1 MSIKKSTGS
10 SGNKEQI
17 RRWIILDQLLRTPL
31 GYNIITLNEKLNE
44 ILERESVTK
53 RNGDIKLSKERNL
66 RNDIANMEDLFGCK
80 ISIIRNRGKF
90 RYEEMSMSIFNS
102 GITKEE
108 FNSLSF
114 LLKQAKKSIPK
125 KKQEELSALLQKLYN
140 PLNIK
145 MPQVSEQRAFVQT
158 TLYSEMDA
166 QWLNVLFDYISNR
179 DCIEIIYTNKTKIS
193 KTYQLCPLG
202 IKEYN
207 GLWYLVAYDFNNTER
222 RIKIF
227 RISRI
232 ALMHMIK
239 KEIPEH
245 LNQFSMEEYFYF
257 STGIHHELEQK
268 PERVTIEVTDGK
280 WADELIQR
288 KINDTQMHEVKKDK
302 TIFHLRAF
310 ISYELVNIILMM
322 DHHVKV
328 IAPESLKEKIK
339 EKLEGHLKNYAP

>member
-1 MSIKKSTGS
+1 MSKTKSTGS

-17 RRWIILDQLLRTPL
+17 RRWIILDQLLRNPL
-31 GYNIITLNEKLNE
+31 GYNIKTLNEKLNE

-66 RNDIANMEDLFGCK
+66 RNDIANMEDLFGSK
-80 ISIIRNRGKF
+80 ISIIRERGKF
-90 RYEEMSMSIFNS
+90 RYEEMSMSIFNL

-114 LLKQAKKSIPK
+114 LLKQSKKSITK
-125 KKQEELSALLQKLYN
+125 KRHEEIQALLQRLYN
-140 PLNIK
+140 PLNVK
-145 MPQVSEQRAFVQT
+145 LPQSLDQKAFIQT
-158 TLYSEMDA
+158 TLYSEQDSL
-166 QWLNVLFDYISNR
+166 WLNQLYDIISNQQ
-179 DCIEIIYTNKTKIS
+179 CIEIVYTNKNKIS
-193 KTYQLCPLG
+193 KTYELCPLG

-207 GLWYLVAYDFNNTER
+207 GLWYLVAFDFNEQEQK
-222 RIKIF
+222 IKIF

-232 ALMHMIK
+232 AILNI
-239 KEIPEH
+239 ILRNTPEH
-245 LNQFSMEEYFYF
+245 LSQFSMDEYFYF
-257 STGIHHELEQK
+257 STGIHHELEKK
-268 PERVTIEVTDGK
+268 PERVTIEVTDSK

-288 KINDTQMHEVKKDK
+288 KINETQMHQVKKDK

-339 EKLEGHLKNYAP
+339 EKLEAHLKNYLP

>member
-1 MSIKKSTGS
+1 MSKTKNSGN
-10 SGNKEQI
+10 SGNKEQL
-17 RRWIILDQLLRTPL
+17 RRWIILDQLLRNPL
-31 GYNIITLNEKLNE
+31 GYNIKTLNEKLNE

-66 RNDIANMEDLFGCK
+66 RNDIANMEDLFGSK
-80 ISIIRNRGKF
+80 ISITRDRGKF
-90 RYEEMSMSIFNS
+90 RYEELSMSIFNS

-114 LLKQAKKSIPK
+114 LLKQAKKSITK
-125 KKQEELSALLQKLYN
+125 KKQEELNALLQKLYN

-158 TLYSEMDA
+158 TLYSEKDA
-166 QWLNVLFDYISNR
+166 QWLNPLYEYTASQQ
-179 DCIEIIYTNKTKIS
+179 CIEIVYTNKTKNS
-193 KTYQLCPLG
+193 KTYELCPLG
-202 IKEYN
+202 IKENN
-207 GLWYLVAYDFNNTER
+207 GLWYLIAFDFNDADRE
-222 RIKIF
+222 IKIF

-232 ALMHMIK
+232 ATLNTIQK
-239 KEIPEH
+239 RIPEH

-257 STGIHHELEQK
+257 STGIHHELKQK
-268 PERVTIEVTDGK
+268 PERVTIEVTDNK

-288 KINDTQMHEVKKDK
+288 KINETQMHQVKKDK

-339 EKLEGHLKNYAP
+339 EKLEGHLKNYLP